1 MCQQRSN
8 CDFPVLGG
16 SRRRRVFGPEVG
28 LPLLTGGSDLRN
40 LWRPGGW
47 HSAAENPI
55 QLQEKKKTAVGL
67 HENRVTWLETSAWAA
82 NLSWLFIHTQSFQPV
97 QFHPSLHV
105 SPLLFPFLQ
114 THRRYLINQFFF
126 LFVFYFIGTSG
137 SLPAE
142 LPVPLRVRGS
152 CWAIPRRH
160 CFPLCLHVSKGNHN
174 AKAL

>member
-126 LFVFYFIGTSG
+126 SFCFLFYRNQWI
-137 SLPAE
+137 PASRTASPSQSPRQ
-142 LPVPLRVRGS
+142 LLGHPQAALFPPLFTR
-152 CWAIPRRH
+152 
-160 CFPLCLHVSKGNHN
+160 F
-174 AKAL
+174 

>member
-1 MCQQRSN
+1 MAGIQQQKIPYS
-8 CDFPVLGG
+8 
-16 SRRRRVFGPEVG
+16 SRK
-28 LPLLTGGSDLRN
+28 
-40 LWRPGGW
+40 
-47 HSAAENPI
+47 
-55 QLQEKKKTAVGL
+55 KKKTAVGL

-82 NLSWLFIHTQSFQPV
+82 NLSWLFIHTQCFQPV